1 MKDTARS
8 SQPRLPLLCCST
20 AALLLPR
27 APGCQPALGC
37 SNTEI
42 KVVVGLVLFFFTIFV
57 TILTYAGHTSLYEFN
72 NKVEIFPCKFNASL
86 LF

>member
-42 KVVVGLVLFFFTIFV
+42 KVVVGLVWFFFYYFCYHPNLCWSYIA
-57 TILTYAGHTSLYEFN
+57 L
-72 NKVEIFPCKFNASL
+72 
-86 LF
+86 